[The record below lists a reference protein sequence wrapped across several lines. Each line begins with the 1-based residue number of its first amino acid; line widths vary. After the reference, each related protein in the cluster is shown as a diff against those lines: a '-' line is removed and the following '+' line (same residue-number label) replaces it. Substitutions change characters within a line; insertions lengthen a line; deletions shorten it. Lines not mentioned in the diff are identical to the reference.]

1 MSKKSIVA
9 VLLMAMFL
17 VSFTTSV
24 SAVTTSVTA
33 DNYSK
38 KFERIS
44 NMQTVEER
52 VLPTPIQEE
61 VPVSPRI
68 EEPVLQAS
76 SISWWWR

>member
-17 VSFTTSV
+17 VSFATSA

-44 NMQTVEER
+44 NMQKVEEK
-52 VLPTPIQEE
+52 VLITPIQEE
-61 VPVSPRI
+61 VSVSPRV